1 MKIRIK
7 SETGQMIRD
16 IRTNKEYSEVVVD
29 EKLRNKFE
37 AVEGEVVVSE
47 ADEQVST
54 VSTPSASKPQVIV
67 QEVDLS
73 KIEARLKKLEDTPVN
88 NTVDLSGIET
98 RLKDLEEAPEREKA
112 DLSEIETRLTELED
126 GVAELGILIA
136 GEE

>member
-37 AVEGEVVVSE
+37 AVEGELVVSE

-67 QEVDLS
+67 QKVDLS
-73 KIEARLKKLEDTPVN
+73 EIEARLKKLENTPVN
-88 NTVDLSGIET
+88 NTVDLSGMIPET
-98 RLKDLEEAPEREKA
+98 MIQGEKN
-112 DLSEIETRLTELED
+112 EI
-126 GVAELGILIA
+126 
-136 GEE
+136 